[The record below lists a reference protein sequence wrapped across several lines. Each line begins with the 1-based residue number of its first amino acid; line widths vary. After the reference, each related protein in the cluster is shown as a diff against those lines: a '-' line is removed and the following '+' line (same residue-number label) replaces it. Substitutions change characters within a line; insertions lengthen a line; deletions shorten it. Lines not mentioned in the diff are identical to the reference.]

1 MDPGMTLR
9 LLRNSIINGDNE
21 KNPFRAADYYEEAV
35 RRFKDLDEW
44 ITKGGYLPDEWAP
57 KS

>member
-1 MDPGMTLR
+1 MDPDLA
-9 LLRNSIINGDNE
+9 LHLIRNSIRNGDNHA
-21 KNPFRAADYYEEAV
+21 NPFRAADHYEEAA

-44 ITKGGYLPDEWAP
+44 ITKGGFLPKEWAP